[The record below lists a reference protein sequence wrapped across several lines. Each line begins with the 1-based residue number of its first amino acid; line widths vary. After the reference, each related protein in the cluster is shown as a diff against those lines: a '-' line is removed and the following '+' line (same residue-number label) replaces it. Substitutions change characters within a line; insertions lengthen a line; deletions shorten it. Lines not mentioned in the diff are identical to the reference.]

1 MNSLVG
7 KNILFEHFA
16 GRTTPLQ
23 KKLVSEWL
31 QIAENQEVYYKY
43 LEEYE
48 NSFPQIIADT
58 DNAKSKFFNKIAQMQ
73 SSQIDDELTEKSEEY
88 LEQELITI
96 WKKSWFRW
104 AIAAMFI
111 LSFGM
116 TFYVQRDNI
125 FYKNYQTA
133 YGETQTINL
142 PDGSR
147 VTLNANSNLRLKRFG
162 FESASIRQVFLD
174 GEAEFSVKHKSDN
187 QRFIVKTSQKLEVEV
202 LGTEFSVFAR
212 TRGSKVVLT
221 KGKVKVNYGVGKQQ
235 HSIMMKPG
243 DLVSLDK
250 KGEVKLKEIQNAK
263 VYTAWKSHRFIFD
276 NTSLEEITY
285 QIEENFG
292 VHIQINSADLAN
304 RTVTGTFS
312 AEQADDL
319 IAILQELLT
328 LQYEK
333 NSDGTV
339 VLSEIIE

>member
-16 GRTTPLQ
+16 GRATPLQ
-23 KKLVSEWL
+23 RKLVSDWI
-31 QIAENQEVYYKY
+31 QNIENQEIYYKY

-48 NSFPQIIADT
+48 NNFPQIIGDT
-58 DNAKSKFFNKIAQMQ
+58 YAAKSKFFDKIAQKQ
-73 SSQIDDELTEKSEEY
+73 AIIPEDELIEESEEY
-88 LEQELITI
+88 FEDDPSPI
-96 WKKSWFRW
+96 WQKSWFRW

-111 LSFGM
+111 LSFGL
-116 TFYVQRDNI
+116 TFYLQKDTI
-125 FYKNYQTA
+125 FYKNYKTA

-147 VTLNANSNLRLKRFG
+147 VTLNANSTLRLKRFG
-162 FESASIRQVFLD
+162 FESAPIRHVFLD

-187 QRFIVKTSQKLEVEV
+187 QRFIVTTLQKLEVEV
-202 LGTEFSVFAR
+202 LGTEFSVFSRA
-212 TRGSKVVLT
+212 RGSKVVLT
-221 KGKVKVNYGVGKQQ
+221 KGKVKVNYGLGKQQ

-243 DLVSLDK
+243 ELVSLNK
-250 KGEVKLKEIQNAK
+250 KGEIKVKEIENVK
-263 VYTAWKSHRFIFD
+263 IYTAWKSHRFIFD
-276 NTSLEEITY
+276 NTSLEEITS

-292 VHIQINSADLAN
+292 VYIQINSADLAS
-304 RTVTGTFS
+304 RTVTGTFN

-319 IAILQELLT
+319 IAILQELLN

>member
-1 MNSLVG
+1 MTFLN

-23 KKLVSEWL
+23 RIVISEWL
-31 QIAENQEVYYKY
+31 QASENQEVYYQW
-43 LEEYE
+43 LEDYE
-48 NSFPQIIADT
+48 NTFPQILANKDE
-58 DNAKSKFFNKIAQMQ
+58 AKKAFFDKIY
-73 SSQIDDELTEKSEEY
+73 SENNVQIVQDVVEEEVFEDY
-88 LEQELITI
+88 QEPITI
-96 WKKSWFRW
+96 WKKTWFKW
-104 AIAAMFI
+104 AIAAMLF

-116 TFYVQRDNI
+116 TFYVQKDNI
-125 FYKNYQTA
+125 FYKNYQTT

-142 PDGSR
+142 PDGSI
-147 VTLNANSNLRLKRFG
+147 VTLNANSILRLKRFG
-162 FESASIRQVFLD
+162 FVSAPIREVFLD
-174 GEAEFSVKHKSDN
+174 GEAEFSVNHKSDN

-212 TRGSKVVLT
+212 LRGSKVVLT
-221 KGKVKVNYGVGKQQ
+221 KGKVKVNYGIGKQR

-243 DLVSLDK
+243 DLVSLNK
-250 KGEVKLKEIQNAK
+250 KGEVKLKEIQNVK
-263 VYTAWKSHRFIFD
+263 VHTAWKSHRFIFD

-285 QIEENFG
+285 QIEETFG

-304 RTVTGTFS
+304 RSVTGTFS

-339 VLSEIIE
+339 VLSDIIE

>member
-1 MNSLVG
+1 MNSFVG

-23 KKLVSEWL
+23 KKLVSDWL
-31 QIAENQEVYYKY
+31 QTADNQEIYYKY

-48 NSFPQIIADT
+48 NSFPQIIAD
-58 DNAKSKFFNKIAQMQ
+58 NQIAKINFFEKI
-73 SSQIDDELTEKSEEY
+73 SQIQILESQDELTEE
-88 LEQELITI
+88 LEVYVEAEPILI
-96 WKKSWFRW
+96 WQKSWVRW
-104 AIAAMFI
+104 AVAAMLF

-116 TFYVQRDNI
+116 TLFTQKDNI
-125 FYKNYQTA
+125 LYKNYQTA

-147 VTLNANSNLRLKRFG
+147 VTLNANSMLRLKRFG
-162 FESASIRQVFLD
+162 FESAPVREVFLE
-174 GEAEFSVKHKSDN
+174 GEAEFSVKHKFDN

-221 KGKVKVNYGVGKQQ
+221 KGKVKVNYATGKQQ

-250 KGEVKLKEIQNAK
+250 KGEAKLKEIKNAK

-285 QIEENFG
+285 QIEETFG
-292 VHIQINSADLAN
+292 VHIQLNSADLAN

-333 NSDGTV
+333 KSDGTV
-339 VLSEIIE
+339 VISEMIE

>member
-1 MNSLVG
+1 MTSLN

-23 KKLVSEWL
+23 RIVISEWL
-31 QIAENQEVYYKY
+31 QTPENQEVYYQW
-43 LEEYE
+43 LEDYE
-48 NSFPQIIADT
+48 NTFPQILADKGV
-58 DNAKSKFFNKIAQMQ
+58 AKRVFFDKI
-73 SSQIDDELTEKSEEY
+73 TSESN
-88 LEQELITI
+88 LQTTQELIEEDVYEDSLEPIII
-96 WKKSWFRW
+96 WKKSWFKW
-104 AIAAMFI
+104 AIAAMLF
-111 LSFGM
+111 LSIGM
-116 TFYVQRDNI
+116 IFYVQKDNI
-125 FYKNYQTA
+125 LYKNYQTA

-147 VTLNANSNLRLKRFG
+147 VTLNANSSLRLKRFG
-162 FESASIRQVFLD
+162 FVSAPIREVYLD

-212 TRGSKVVLT
+212 ERGSKVVLT
-221 KGKVKVNYGVGKQQ
+221 KGKVKVNYGTGKQQ

-250 KGEVKLKEIQNAK
+250 KGEAKLKEIQNVK

-285 QIEENFG
+285 QIEETFG
-292 VHIQINSADLAN
+292 VHIEINSADLAN

-339 VLSEIIE
+339 VLSDIIE